1 MTDTPVI
8 VGGVENPFV
17 YAKPVPP
24 AELIDRRDEIDMLL
38 SLLRGGHNSRLSA
51 PRRYGKTSLVH
62 KIRADAEREGTATV
76 YVNFYGILSVEEA
89 VARLE
94 RGYRELRGP
103 LARWVTGKLAS
114 MRVSVSTPV
123 GAFTLGASSSRP
135 AAEAALLQLLE
146 LPRQLFQRSGERVL
160 VCFDE
165 FQEVLSPR
173 TPLDGAIRSVIEQH
187 YNEAGY
193 LFAGSYPGMMRA
205 LFDDRER
212 PFYGQARAVPLAPL
226 ASEDLADFIGAR
238 FESSARDAGDALG
251 PLLDVARGHPQ
262 RAMLLA
268 HFLWERTGRGERADE
283 TTFSDALEAVEQELD
298 EAFDR
303 TWRGMA
309 DGERRALAAVVLSG
323 GQPTRSQALGA
334 VDIPRS
340 TLVEALVRLR
350 DEGHLADSD
359 GTWHF
364 VDPLFERWVAQG
376 RLDG

>member
-1 MTDTPVI
+1 ML
-8 VGGVENPFV
+8 GGVQNPFV

-24 AELIDRRDEIDMLL
+24 SELIDRHDEMQKLL
-38 SLLRGGHNSRLSA
+38 SLFHGGHNCRLSA

-62 KIRADAEREGTATV
+62 AVRAKAELEGTATV

-94 RGYRELRGP
+94 LGYRDLRGP
-103 LARWVTGKLAS
+103 LARGVAGKLAS

-123 GAFTLGASSSRP
+123 GALTVGGSSSRP

-146 LPRQLFQRSGERVL
+146 LPRQLFERSGERVL

-173 TPLDGAIRSVIEQH
+173 TPLDGA
-187 YNEAGY
+187 
-193 LFAGSYPGMMRA
+193 
-205 LFDDRER
+205 
-212 PFYGQARAVPLAPL
+212 LAPL
-226 ASEDLADFIGAR
+226 TSEDLAEFIGAR
-238 FESSARDAGDALG
+238 FESAGRDAGDALG

-303 TWRGMA
+303 AWRGMA

-323 GQPTRSQALGA
+323 GQPTGSQALGA
-334 VDIPRS
+334 ADVARS
-340 TLVEALVRLR
+340 TVVEALVRLR
-350 DEGHLADSD
+350 DGGHLTDSE

-364 VDPLFERWVAQG
+364 VDPLFERWVAKG

>member
-1 MTDTPVI
+1 ML
-8 VGGVENPFV
+8 GGVQNPFV

-24 AELIDRRDEIDMLL
+24 NELIDRHDEMQKLL
-38 SLLRGGHNSRLSA
+38 SLFHGGHNCRLSA

-62 KIRADAEREGTATV
+62 AVRAKAELEGTATV

-94 RGYRELRGP
+94 LGYRDLRGP
-103 LARWVTGKLAS
+103 LARWVAGKLAS

-123 GAFTLGASSSRP
+123 GALTVGGSSSRP

-146 LPRQLFQRSGERVL
+146 LPRQLFERSGERVL

-173 TPLDGAIRSVIEQH
+173 TPIDGAIRSVIEQH

-193 LFAGSYPGMMRA
+193 IFAGSHPGMMRA

-212 PFYGQARAVPLAPL
+212 PFYGQARAVPLAAL
-226 ASEDLADFIGAR
+226 SSEDLAEFIGAR
-238 FESSARDAGDALG
+238 FEDSGRDVGDALG

-262 RAMLLA
+262 RAILLA
-268 HFLWERTGRGERADE
+268 HFLWEATGRGERADE
-283 TTFSDALEAVEQELD
+283 TTFTDALEAVDQELH

-303 TWRGMA
+303 SWRGMA
-309 DGERRALAAVVLSG
+309 DGERRALAAVVWSG
-323 GQPTRSQALGA
+323 GRPTRSQALGT
-334 VDIPRS
+334 VDVARS
-340 TLVEALVRLR
+340 TVVEALVRLR
-350 DEGHLADSD
+350 DEGHLTELD
-359 GTWHF
+359 GGWLF
-364 VDPLFERWVAQG
+364 IDPLFERWVAQG
-376 RLDG
+376 RLEG

>member
-1 MTDTPVI
+1 MLE
-8 VGGVENPFV
+8 GVENPFV

-24 AELIDRRDEIDMLL
+24 HELIDRHDDIENLL
-38 SLLRGGHNSRLSA
+38 SLFRGGHNCRLTA

-62 KIRADAEREGTATV
+62 GVRAKAELEGTATV

-94 RGYRELRGP
+94 RGYRDLRGP
-103 LARWVTGKLAS
+103 LARWAAGKLAS

-123 GAFTLGASSSRP
+123 GSLTVGGSSSRP

-146 LPRQLFQRSGERVL
+146 LPRQLFERSGERVL

-173 TPLDGAIRSVIEQH
+173 TPIDGAIRSVIEQH

-193 LFAGSYPGMMRA
+193 IFAGSHPGMMRA

-226 ASEDLADFIGAR
+226 SSEDLAEFIGAR
-238 FESSARDAGDALG
+238 FEDSGRDVGDALG
-251 PLLDVARGHPQ
+251 PLLDVTRGHPQ
-262 RAMLLA
+262 RAILLA
-268 HFLWERTGRGERADE
+268 HFLWERTVRGERADE
-283 TTFSDALEAVEQELD
+283 TTFTDALEAVDQELH

-303 TWRGMA
+303 SWRGMT
-309 DGERRALAAVVLSG
+309 DGERRTLAAVVWSG
-323 GQPTRSQALGA
+323 GRPTRSQALGT
-334 VDIPRS
+334 VDIPR
-340 TLVEALVRLR
+340 TTVVEALVRLR
-350 DEGHLADSD
+350 DEGHLTESN
-359 GTWHF
+359 GGWLF
-364 VDPLFERWVAQG
+364 IDPLFERWVAQG
-376 RLDG
+376 RLEG

>member
-1 MTDTPVI
+1 MLD
-8 VGGVENPFV
+8 GVENPFV

-24 AELIDRRDEIDMLL
+24 NELIDRHDDMEKLL
-38 SLLRGGHNSRLSA
+38 SLFRGGHNCRLTA

-62 KIRADAEREGTATV
+62 GVRAKAELEGTATV

-94 RGYRELRGP
+94 LGYRDLRGP
-103 LARWVTGKLAS
+103 LARWVAGKLAS

-123 GAFTLGASSSRP
+123 GSLTVGGSSSRP

-146 LPRQLFQRSGERVL
+146 LPRQLFERSGERVL

-173 TPLDGAIRSVIEQH
+173 TPIDGAIRSVIEQH

-193 LFAGSYPGMMRA
+193 IFAGSHPGMMRS

-226 ASEDLADFIGAR
+226 SSEDLAEFIGAR
-238 FESSARDAGDALG
+238 FEDSGRDVGDALG

-262 RAMLLA
+262 RAILLA
-268 HFLWERTGRGERADE
+268 HFLWERTVRGERADE
-283 TTFSDALEAVEQELD
+283 TTFTDALEAVDQELH

-303 TWRGMA
+303 SWRGMT
-309 DGERRALAAVVLSG
+309 DGERRTLAAVVWSG
-323 GQPTRSQALGA
+323 GRPTRSQALGT
-334 VDIPRS
+334 VDIPR
-340 TLVEALVRLR
+340 TTVVEALVRLR
-350 DEGHLADSD
+350 DEGHLTESN
-359 GTWHF
+359 GGWLF
-364 VDPLFERWVAQG
+364 IDPLFERWVAQG
-376 RLDG
+376 RLEG